1 MLTARD
7 DIRDRVLGLDVGA
20 NDYLTKPFQ
29 VSELLARLRAIMRRG
44 PVLKSTVIEIGDL
57 RIDTSAQT
65 VNRAGRPGVDRKGIC
80 FNRISCAQRRSS
92 RQSL

>member
-1 MLTARD
+1 
-7 DIRDRVLGLDVGA
+7 V
-20 NDYLTKPFQ
+20 
-29 VSELLARLRAIMRRG
+29 LARLRAIMRRG

-80 FNRISCAQRRSS
+80 LIEYLARNAGRVVSRSELVEHVWDERYDS
-92 RQSL
+92 I